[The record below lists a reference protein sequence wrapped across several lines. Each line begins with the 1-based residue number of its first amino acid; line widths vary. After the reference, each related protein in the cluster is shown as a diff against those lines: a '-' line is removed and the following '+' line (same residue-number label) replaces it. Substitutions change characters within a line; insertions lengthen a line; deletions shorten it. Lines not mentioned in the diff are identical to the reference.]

1 MRVRVVLT
9 DLASCILQNCSKSPG
24 NFSRPRRLTHTA
36 VLANDQLPFP
46 PVCDGLEKCVLG
58 QCPYSMESGNPQH
71 QKERKDCVDAFVPT
85 TCALYPCKS
94 AQSMPPPPR
103 STCSQLS
110 GMGQAIRFDYS
121 SFFEEQLEKKRATAT
136 YRVFRRILRDANHYP
151 FAEDFSTGR
160 RQTINVW
167 CSNDYLGMS
176 RHPMVLESAR
186 NAINRFGIGSGG
198 TRNISGNTL
207 LHEALEHELADLHGK
222 EAGLVFTSCFVANEA
237 AIYTLGTL
245 IPGLKIFSDA
255 GNHASLIHGIRTSRA
270 PKYIYRENDAGHLDE
285 LMQQQST
292 PREPKLA
299 VCETV
304 HSMNGSIVPLREFL
318 DVCEDHNALTFVDEV
333 HAVGLYGEYGG
344 GVAEELGCMHRID
357 AITGTLGKA
366 FGSLGGYLV
375 GGRALIDMVRS
386 YAGGLI
392 FTTSLPPPVLAAARA
407 SVAILKSAEG
417 QDLRAEHRRRVDFVR
432 RRLQEAG
439 LPVADVPSHIIPI
452 SVGNAKVC
460 TSISEAL
467 LFNHQIYLQSINYPT
482 VAKGTERLRLA
493 PSPFHTDAMTDH
505 LVDSLVKV
513 WRSHNLP
520 LKH

>member
-1 MRVRVVLT
+1 MAL
-9 DLASCILQNCSKSPG
+9 
-24 NFSRPRRLTHTA
+24 
-36 VLANDQLPFP
+36 
-46 PVCDGLEKCVLG
+46 
-58 QCPYSMESGNPQH
+58 NPLIAADH
-71 QKERKDCVDAFVPT
+71 HDAFVPT

-94 AQSMPPPPR
+94 SHSIHPTPR
-103 STCSQLS
+103 HTCSHLR
-110 GMGQAIRFDYS
+110 GGQQAARFDYS

-136 YRVFRRILRDANHYP
+136 YRVFRRILRDTNRYP
-151 FAEDFSTGR
+151 FADDFSTGR

-186 NAINRFGIGSGG
+186 NAINRFGVGSGG

-237 AIYTLGTL
+237 ALYTLGTL
-245 IPGLKIFSDA
+245 IPDVKIFSDA

-270 PKYIYRENDAGHLDE
+270 PKYIFPENDIGQLDE
-285 LMQQQST
+285 LMQQHSTQS
-292 PREPKLA
+292 EPKLA

-318 DVCEDHNALTFVDEV
+318 DVCEEHNALTFVDEV
-333 HAVGLYGEYGG
+333 HAVGLYGEHGG
-344 GVAEELGCMHRID
+344 GVAEELDCMHRID

-366 FGSLGGYLV
+366 IASIGGYLV
-375 GGRALIDMVRS
+375 GDRALVDTVRC

-417 QDLRAEHRRRVDFVR
+417 RELRAEHRRRVDLVR

-439 LPVADVPSHIIPI
+439 LPVAGVPSHILPI
-452 SVGNAKVC
+452 AVGDAKVC

-467 LFNHQIYLQSINYPT
+467 LRDHQIYLQAINYPT

-505 LVDSLVKV
+505 LVDALVKV
-513 WRSHNLP
+513 WRSHGLS